1 MTTDRV
7 TPLADVGGHP
17 GHLTGS
23 APSLPDGVD
32 ADLQHAVERFLYL
45 ESEILDDRRFE
56 EWLSLFSADATY
68 EAPLRVTRDRQA
80 SQLSERGRLFS
91 DTKATLEVRVR
102 RLLSEYA
109 WAEQPPS
116 RTRHFVSNVRARWLD
131 DGAIAVRSNV
141 LVYRNRAERTD
152 FELYSADRHDEL
164 VMTSG
169 AAMFSIRRRWFVVDQ
184 SNMSGDSLSIFL

>member
-1 MTTDRV
+1 MTTDHAV
-7 TPLADVGGHP
+7 PLADAGAHP
-17 GHLTGS
+17 GRRS
-23 APSLPDGVD
+23 APVPSLPDGVD
-32 ADLQHAVERFLYL
+32 AELQRAVERFLYF
-45 ESEILDDRRFE
+45 ESELLDDRRFE
-56 EWLSLFSADATY
+56 EWLSLFSEDAIY

-80 SQLSERGRLFS
+80 PQLSERGRLFS
-91 DTKATLEVRVR
+91 DTKATLDVRVR

-116 RTRHFVSNVRARWLD
+116 RTRHFVSNVRSRRLD
-131 DGAIAVRSNV
+131 DGAVAVRSNV

-164 VMTSG
+164 VPTSG
-169 AAMFSIRRRWFVVDQ
+169 TAMFSIRRRWFVVDQ

>member
-1 MTTDRV
+1 MTTDHVMPGAR
-7 TPLADVGGHP
+7 TDKEAAHLPLV
-17 GHLTGS
+17 
-23 APSLPDGVD
+23 APVPPAGVD
-32 ADLQHAVERFLYL
+32 GELKSAVERFLYF
-45 ESEILDDRRFE
+45 ESELLDDRRFE
-56 EWLSLFSADATY
+56 DWLALFCEDAAY
-68 EAPLRVTRDRQA
+68 EVPLRMTRDRQA
-80 SQLSERGRLFS
+80 PQLSERGRLFA

-116 RTRHFVSNVRARWLD
+116 RTRHFVSNVRARLLD
-131 DGAIAVRSNV
+131 GGGVGVRSNV

-164 VMTSG
+164 VSADG
-169 AAMFSIRRRWFVVDQ
+169 GSSFRIRRRWLVLDQ

>member
-1 MTTDRV
+1 MTTDHSVSLTAAGARPEQLS
-7 TPLADVGGHP
+7 TPAL
-17 GHLTGS
+17 
-23 APSLPDGVD
+23 SLPDEVG
-32 ADLQHAVERFLYL
+32 AETLRAVERFLYV
-45 ESEILDDRRFE
+45 ESELLDDRRFE
-56 EWLSLFSADATY
+56 EWLSLFSEDAVY

-80 SQLSERGRLFS
+80 PQFSERGRLFS

-116 RTRHFVSNVRARWLD
+116 RTRHFVTNVRARRLD
-131 DGAIAVRSNV
+131 DGAVAVRSNV

-164 VMTSG
+164 VPTSG
-169 AAMFSIRRRWFVVDQ
+169 TVMFSIRRRWFVVDQ

>member
-1 MTTDRV
+1 MTTDHAIA
-7 TPLADVGGHP
+7 LADAGAHP
-17 GHLTGS
+17 DQLPGS
-23 APSLPDGVD
+23 APSLSDGID
-32 ADLQHAVERFLYL
+32 AELQRAVERFLYL
-45 ESEILDDRRFE
+45 ESELLDDRRFE
-56 EWLSLFSADATY
+56 EWLSLFSEDATY

-169 AAMFSIRRRWFVVDQ
+169 TARFRIRRRWFVVDQ

>member
-1 MTTDRV
+1 MTIDHAA
-7 TPLADVGGHP
+7 PPADAGARP
-17 GHLTGS
+17 KERAAP
-23 APSLPDGVD
+23 APSPSEGLDG
-32 ADLQHAVERFLYL
+32 DLQRAVEQFLYL
-45 ESEILDDRRFE
+45 ESELLDDRRFE
-56 EWLSLFSADATY
+56 EWLSLFSEDAAY

-80 SQLSERGRLFS
+80 PQVSERGRLFS
-91 DTKATLEVRVR
+91 DTKATLEIRVR

-116 RTRHFVSNVRARWLD
+116 RTRHFVSNVRVRRLD
-131 DGAIAVRSNV
+131 DGAVAARSNV

-164 VMTSG
+164 VPANG
-169 AAMFSIRRRWFVVDQ
+169 AGTFRIRRRWFVVDQ

>member
-1 MTTDRV
+1 MTTDHVMPGARSDGGPA
-7 TPLADVGGHP
+7 PLSLV
-17 GHLTGS
+17 
-23 APSLPDGVD
+23 APVPPAGVD
-32 ADLQHAVERFLYL
+32 GELKSAVERFLYF
-45 ESEILDDRRFE
+45 ESELLDDRRFE
-56 EWLSLFSADATY
+56 DWLALFCQDATY
-68 EAPLRVTRDRQA
+68 EVPLRMTRERQA
-80 SQLSERGRLFS
+80 PQLSERGRLFA

-116 RTRHFVSNVRARWLD
+116 RTRHFVSNVRVRLLD
-131 DGAIAVRSNV
+131 GGAVGVRSNV

-164 VMTSG
+164 VPADGGSS
-169 AAMFSIRRRWFVVDQ
+169 FRIRRRWLVVDQ